1 MKIAITGSIGSGKSS
16 VGQYLKSKGYAV
28 VDTDTLVHDM
38 YKDSLYDSVLEVFS
52 LNVLDDSGAID
63 RKKLAQ
69 MVFNDPLSL
78 NDLESI
84 VFPAVGE
91 YILNYDDKSKIAF
104 FEVPMLFES
113 GLETL
118 FDSVLM
124 IASDQEL
131 SLDRLVDRGISRE
144 DALKR
149 LGNQMDPEEKIS
161 RSQKVIYNNE
171 DKDSLYEK
179 VDDYLKEV
187 EDKA

>member
-91 YILNYDDKSKIAF
+91 YILNHDDKARITF